1 MLSGVLNFLP
11 GTCTYNKTAIYEDG
25 SNDTL
30 ETKIECDSWI
40 YDTSEF
46 SLTITS
52 EVYLYYKISLSA
64 QNPNCVDLAAP
75 SIKLS

>member
-1 MLSGVLNFLP
+1 MLSGVLHFLP

-46 SLTITS
+46 ALTITS
-52 EVYLYYKISLSA
+52 EVYYMISLSA
-64 QNPNCVDLAAP
+64 QRLQ
-75 SIKLS
+75 IEWI

>member
-1 MLSGVLNFLP
+1 MLSGVLNFLS

-52 EVYLYYKISLSA
+52 EVYYMISLSA
-64 QNPNCVDLAAP
+64 QRLQ
-75 SIKLS
+75 IEWI